1 VTDAT
6 IARGLHMIGALR
18 ARPLH
23 VGLAAFVAGLALG
36 PRWPL
41 IGLLVLAPVLARR
54 MIVVLALAAALLGG
68 GAVADARLAALDR
81 SSLGPMIGH
90 AVSVRVTLLEAPRV
104 RAFGGREA
112 TVGLG
117 AERVL
122 VRASLGVPWP
132 SGAVGSELGVSG
144 GLQSLGSADGWLR
157 SRNVHAV
164 LGADAITVTGRAR
177 GGAAGALDR
186 VRVRVQR
193 ALDAGLPPAQAA
205 LARGMVLGQDEA
217 LSEATRDRF
226 RRAGLAH
233 LLAASGQ
240 NVALLAALALAVA
253 ALLGVGLRVRL
264 VSVIALIAAYVPLA
278 GAGPSIQRAG
288 VMGAAGVVA
297 ALASRPAS
305 RSYAL
310 LLAAAVTLAL
320 NPRASA
326 EPGWQLSFAAV
337 IAIALV
343 GRRLAGAL
351 ARRGLPRGLAEVVAL
366 TVAATLATAPLVA
379 LHFERTSLV
388 ALGANV
394 LAAPAVAPV
403 MWLGTIAGAVGQI
416 DTSIAAP
423 LSALAGYPLAYV
435 GWVGEA
441 AAGVPL
447 AEVRAPPL
455 LVALACAALVALAVA
470 TTSARAAARW
480 RPARAAAL
488 AGAALVIAVGG
499 ATLLTRGSG
508 LRAPDAARITV
519 LDVGQGDA
527 ILLQHRASAI
537 LIDAGPPDG
546 PVVARLRRAGVARL
560 DALVVTHAQ
569 ADHDGGAAAV
579 LRELEVGLVLDGRD
593 GVRDRWGLAM
603 AAEARRRRVRMVVP
617 DVGQVLRAGGIELR
631 ILWPAREA
639 AQAHAGQDPNQRP
652 IVALARVG
660 RVRALLASDAE
671 SEVLSGLALEPV
683 DVLKVA
689 HHGSAD
695 PGLAAALA
703 VLRPRVAAIAVGA
716 ANRYGHPAPSTL
728 RTLRAAGAHILRTDR
743 DATVRVDDE
752 GSTLRVTRA
761 G

>member
-1 VTDAT
+1 
-6 IARGLHMIGALR
+6 MIGALR

-68 GAVADARLAALDR
+68 AAVADARLAALDR
-81 SSLGPMIGH
+81 SSLGPTIGH

-112 TVGLG
+112 IVGLG
-117 AERVL
+117 RERVL
-122 VRASLGVPWP
+122 VRVSRGVAWP

-240 NVALLAALALAVA
+240 NVALLATLALAVS

-343 GRRLAGAL
+343 GRRLA
-351 ARRGLPRGLAEVVAL
+351 R
-366 TVAATLATAPLVA
+366 AATTP
-379 LHFERTSLV
+379 
-388 ALGANV
+388 
-394 LAAPAVAPV
+394 AAPITP
-403 MWLGTIAGAVGQI
+403 
-416 DTSIAAP
+416 
-423 LSALAGYPLAYV
+423 
-435 GWVGEA
+435 
-441 AAGVPL
+441 
-447 AEVRAPPL
+447 
-455 LVALACAALVALAVA
+455 
-470 TTSARAAARW
+470 ARW
-480 RPARAAAL
+480 
-488 AGAALVIAVGG
+488 I
-499 ATLLTRGSG
+499 
-508 LRAPDAARITV
+508 
-519 LDVGQGDA
+519 
-527 ILLQHRASAI
+527 
-537 LIDAGPPDG
+537 DG
-546 PVVARLRRAGVARL
+546 PA
-560 DALVVTHAQ
+560 
-569 ADHDGGAAAV
+569 
-579 LRELEVGLVLDGRD
+579 
-593 GVRDRWGLAM
+593 
-603 AAEARRRRVRMVVP
+603 
-617 DVGQVLRAGGIELR
+617 
-631 ILWPAREA
+631 PA
-639 AQAHAGQDPNQRP
+639 
-652 IVALARVG
+652 
-660 RVRALLASDAE
+660 
-671 SEVLSGLALEPV
+671 SG
-683 DVLKVA
+683 
-689 HHGSAD
+689 
-695 PGLAAALA
+695 
-703 VLRPRVAAIAVGA
+703 
-716 ANRYGHPAPSTL
+716 T
-728 RTLRAAGAHILRTDR
+728 
-743 DATVRVDDE
+743 
-752 GSTLRVTRA
+752 
-761 G
+761 